1 MGELKMQKEIIV
13 KWPAKT
19 IISVGEKS
27 LSIKRKGFM
36 SLATQGLK
44 GEKTIPYKSITSIQ
58 LKKPG
63 VTSGYIQFSL
73 LGGNENRKGVFDA
86 THDENTIMIAT
97 KQVYEEMV
105 ELKSFV
111 ESKQEESFVTQS
123 APSNADELRKYKSLL
138 DDGIIDQNEFDTKK
152 KQLLGL

>member
-1 MGELKMQKEIIV
+1 MVKKEIVV

-27 LSIKRKGFM
+27 LTIKRKGFM

-63 VTSGYIQFSL
+63 VTSGYIQFTL
-73 LGGNENRKGVFDA
+73 IGGNESRKGVFDA
-86 THDENTIMIAT
+86 THDENTVMIAS
-97 KQVYEEMV
+97 KPAYEDML
-105 ELKSFV
+105 ELKSYI
-111 ESKQEESFVTQS
+111 ESEQDESATSQNTAS
-123 APSNADELRKYKSLL
+123 DADELRKYKSLL
-138 DDGIIDQNEFDTKK
+138 DDGIISQDEFDAKK